1 MVNVWSVKEGEVY
14 GGQYVVSE
22 GIRDLRSTPPSL
34 TEDFDLRTMSRCSHA
49 DTVHMCNLSAVCPGQ
64 AQQDSRTMVGEKSD
78 IHFRKNNSEDPVILR
93 SGEV

>member
-34 TEDFDLRTMSRCSHA
+34 TEDFDFENNVALLSRRH
-49 DTVHMCNLSAVCPGQ
+49 CPYVQ
-64 AQQDSRTMVGEKSD
+64 SKRSLSRTSTAG
-78 IHFRKNNSEDPVILR
+78 
-93 SGEV
+93 